1 MAENS
6 REPATRNK
14 TSGHRRPPLP
24 LRPTPSTAPAPS
36 ASASAPAP
44 PSAPRPGNLLIKL
57 TSLRRIRRLESVWD
71 DDMRFADAAR
81 NRAAVARRLLHD
93 CDPRSTAGGRPNRLI
108 RAGYGGWLLY
118 FCF

>member
-1 MAENS
+1 MKLQ
-6 REPATRNK
+6 R
-14 TSGHRRPPLP
+14 TSHEKQNLRSPP
-24 LRPTPSTAPAPS
+24 
-36 ASASAPAP
+36 SAPAP
-44 PSAPRPGNLLIKL
+44 PSPRRPPPRPTLRPGNLLIKL

-81 NRAAVARRLLHD
+81 NRVAVARRLLHD